1 MRKLLT
7 TAFASLALA
16 TAFVGSA
23 SAGDTYFDDT
33 PHLNNPALQDQMDR
47 DAARFRPLHKDPL
60 GALVSPGDQP
70 EPANSV
76 AIDNGEVDHQAARI
90 MEEEATKT
98 NNPNRY

>member
-7 TAFASLALA
+7 TAFAGLALT

-23 SAGDTYFDDT
+23 SAAYFDYT
-33 PHLNNPALQDQMDR
+33 PHLNNQAEQDQMER
-47 DAARFRPLHKDPL
+47 DEAEKRPLHQNPL
-60 GALVSPGDQP
+60 GALVSPGDVS

-76 AIDNGEVDHQAARI
+76 AIDNGLVDHQAARI

-98 NNPNRY
+98 NNPDEY

>member
-7 TAFASLALA
+7 TAFAGLALT

-23 SAGDTYFDDT
+23 SASDIWADYT
-33 PHLNNPALQDQMDR
+33 PHLNNQALQDQMDR
-47 DAARFRPLHKDPL
+47 DAAEKRPLHKDPL
-60 GALVSPGDQP
+60 GALVSPGDVS

-76 AIDNGEVDHQAARI
+76 AIDNGLVDHQAARL

-98 NNPNRY
+98 NNPDEY